1 MPEGHPCFSLPSCH
15 PAILPIAIA
24 LVALSDFADR
34 RMHDVAANGDSHD
47 CIKLHA
53 TAGGRGG

>member
-1 MPEGHPCFSLPSCH
+1 MSRS
-15 PAILPIAIA
+15 AILPSPL

-34 RMHDVAANGDSHD
+34 RMPYVAANGDSHD
-47 CIKLHA
+47 CTKLKLYA

>member
-1 MPEGHPCFSLPSCH
+1 MSQS
-15 PAILPIAIA
+15 AILAIAIA

-34 RMHDVAANGDSHD
+34 RMHDVAANRDSHD
-47 CIKLHA
+47 CTKLKLNA